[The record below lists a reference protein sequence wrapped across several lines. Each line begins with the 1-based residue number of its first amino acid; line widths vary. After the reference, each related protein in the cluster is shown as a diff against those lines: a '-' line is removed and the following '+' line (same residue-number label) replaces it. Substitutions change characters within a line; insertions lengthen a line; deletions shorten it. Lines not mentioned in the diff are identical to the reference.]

1 MSHKIRCKM
10 TCHEVSLNQHT
21 QGMSLVRFGAVYKS
35 GVTGQPDDE
44 NAVFGK
50 LTPYGEL
57 RLGMVTDV
65 AEKLEVGQE
74 YYLDLVKAN

>member
-1 MSHKIRCKM
+1 MTTTIRCKM
-10 TCHEVSLNQHT
+10 TCHEVSINPHT
-21 QGMSLVRFGAVYKS
+21 EGMSLVRFGAVYKA
-35 GVTGQPDDE
+35 GATGEPDDE

-65 AEKLEVGQE
+65 ASKLETGQE
-74 YYLDLVKAN
+74 YYLDIHKA